1 MKKLF
6 KLLSVSALLIGT
18 VTVSNAQ
25 DKSSNKESMSPSFG
39 IKGGVNLATV
49 TGSDFDSP
57 DSRTSF
63 HVGLVGEMP
72 IADILSIQAEVLYS
86 GQGFD
91 FRPLPGGD
99 KAEFQLDYINVPVLA
114 KVYVFKGLSLEV
126 GPQFGFLVNEKIDF
140 KSGNDIDLDDAKKFD
155 FGVAG
160 GLTFQTDMGLFA
172 SGRYV
177 YGVTNIYDDVN
188 IKNSVFQIGLG
199 YKF

>member
-18 VTVSNAQ
+18 ATVSNAQ
-25 DKSSNKESMSPSFG
+25 DKSSNKESMTPSFG
-39 IKGGVNLATV
+39 IKGGLNLATV

-63 HVGLVGEMP
+63 HVGLVGELP

-91 FRPLPGGD
+91 FRPLPGAD

-126 GPQFGFLVNEKIDF
+126 GPQFGFLVNEKVDF
-140 KSGNDIDLDDAKKFD
+140 KSGEDIELDNAKKFD
-155 FGVAG
+155 VGVAG

-177 YGVTNIYDDVN
+177 YGVTDIYDDVN

>member
-6 KLLSVSALLIGT
+6 KLLSVSALLLGT

-25 DKSSNKESMSPSFG
+25 DKSSNKQSMTPSFG

-63 HVGLVGEMP
+63 HVGVVGEMP
-72 IADILSIQAEVLYS
+72 VADILSIQAEVLYS

-91 FRPLPGGD
+91 FEPIPGGD

-140 KSGNDIDLDDAKKFD
+140 KSGEDIELDSAKKFD
-155 FGVAG
+155 VGVAG

-177 YGVTNIYDDVN
+177 YGVTDIYDDAN

>member
-6 KLLSVSALLIGT
+6 KLLSVGALLLGT

-25 DKSSNKESMSPSFG
+25 DKSSNKQSMTPSFG

-91 FRPLPGGD
+91 FRPIPGGD

-126 GPQFGFLVNEKIDF
+126 GPQFGFLVNEKIKF
-140 KSGNDIDLDDAKKFD
+140 ESGDDIDLDDAKKFD

-177 YGVTNIYDDVN
+177 YGVSNIYDDVN

>member
-6 KLLSVSALLIGT
+6 KLLSVSALLLGT

-25 DKSSNKESMSPSFG
+25 DKSSNKQSMTPSFG

-63 HVGLVGEMP
+63 HVGVVGEMP
-72 IADILSIQAEVLYS
+72 VADILSIQAEVLYS
-86 GQGFD
+86 GQGFN
-91 FRPLPGGD
+91 FEPIPGGD

-140 KSGNDIDLDDAKKFD
+140 KSGEDIELDSAKKFD
-155 FGVAG
+155 VGVAG

-177 YGVTNIYDDVN
+177 YGVTDIYDDAN

>member
-63 HVGLVGEMP
+63 HVGLVGEVP